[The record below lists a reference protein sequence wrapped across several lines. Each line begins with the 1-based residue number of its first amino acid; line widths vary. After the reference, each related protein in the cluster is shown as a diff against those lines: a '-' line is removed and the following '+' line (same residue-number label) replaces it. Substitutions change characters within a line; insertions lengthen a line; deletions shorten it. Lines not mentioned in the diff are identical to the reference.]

1 MNTAFRAV
9 LSPCIGV
16 CTLDSHGLCEGCL
29 RTTSEIAR
37 WSQMNDDERL
47 RLMEHVLPA
56 REHARAPFALEQR
69 LREGGDLRRALHPLG
84 DVPSEAGWNHD
95 DLIDLLPPGPLAEAA
110 VLAGLVPRKDGTQV
124 LLTRRTDGLRHHGG
138 QVSFP
143 GGRIEP
149 SDADAVAAA
158 LRESHEEI
166 ALPASQVTPLGFLD
180 PFTTISGFRVVP
192 VVALV
197 DPAFVPVPEPN
208 EVADVFE
215 VPLDYLLSPDNLRRV
230 EVDYRGRRRVVLEY
244 AWPGQRI
251 WGATA
256 AILFNLRQRLEQL
269 A

>member
-16 CTLDSHGLCEGCL
+16 CTLDGDGLCEGCL

-37 WSQMNDDERL
+37 WSQMSDDERL
-47 RLMEHVLPA
+47 RVMEHVLPA
-56 REHARAPFALEQR
+56 RERARAPLEQR
-69 LREGGDLRRALHPLG
+69 LREGGELRRALHPLAA
-84 DVPSEAGWNHD
+84 VPRAAGWNHD

-110 VLAGLVPRKDGTQV
+110 VLAGLVPREEGTQV

-149 SDADAVAAA
+149 TDTDVVAAA
-158 LRESHEEI
+158 LRESREEI
-166 ALPASQVTPLGFLD
+166 ALPPSQVTPLGFLD

-192 VVALV
+192 VVALI

-215 VPLDYLLSPDNLRRV
+215 VPLDYLMSPDNLRRV
-230 EVDYRGRRRVVLEY
+230 EVDYRGRRRVVMEY

-269 A
+269 G

>member
-9 LSPCIGV
+9 LSPCTGV
-16 CTLDSHGLCEGCL
+16 CTLDDDGLCEGCL
-29 RTTSEIAR
+29 RTTAEIAR

-47 RLMEHVLPA
+47 RLMEHVLPSRERA
-56 REHARAPFALEQR
+56 RQPLEQR
-69 LREGGDLRRALHPLG
+69 LREGGDLRRALHPLNA
-84 DVPSEAGWNHD
+84 VPCAAGWNHD
-95 DLIDLLPPGPLAEAA
+95 DLIDLLPPGPLTEAA
-110 VLAGLVPRKDGTQV
+110 VLAGLVPREDGTQV
-124 LLTRRTDGLRHHGG
+124 VLTRRTDGLRHHGG

-149 SDADAVAAA
+149 SDADVVAAA
-158 LRESHEEI
+158 LRESREEI
-166 ALPASQVTPLGFLD
+166 ALQASQVTPLGFLD

-192 VVALV
+192 VVALI
-197 DPAFVPVPEPN
+197 DPAFVAVPEPN

-215 VPLDYLLSPDNLRRV
+215 VPLDYLLSPDNLRCV
-230 EVDYRGRRRVVLEY
+230 EVDYRGRRRVVMEY

>member
-1 MNTAFRAV
+1 MNYDYRAV

-16 CTLDSHGLCEGCL
+16 CTLGDDGLCEGCL
-29 RTTSEIAR
+29 RTTAEIAR
-37 WSQMNDDERL
+37 WPQMNDDERL
-47 RLMEHVLPA
+47 RLMESVLPS
-56 REHARAPFALEQR
+56 RERARAPLVEQLLEGVR
-69 LREGGDLRRALHPLG
+69 LQRALHPLG
-84 DVPSEAGWNHD
+84 AAPRTAGWNHEE
-95 DLIDLLPPGPLAEAA
+95 LIDLLPPGPLAEAA
-110 VLAGLVPRKDGTQV
+110 VLAGLVPRDSGTQV
-124 LLTRRTDGLRHHGG
+124 LLTRRTDGLRHHAG

-149 SDADAVAAA
+149 TDADVVAAA

-166 ALPASQVTPLGFLD
+166 ALQASQAVPLGFLD

-192 VVALV
+192 VVAV
-197 DPAFVPVPEPN
+197 IDPAFVPKPEPG

-215 VPLDYLLSPDNLRRV
+215 VPLDYLLAPDNLRRV
-230 EVDYRGRRRVVLEY
+230 EVDYRGRRRAVLEY
-244 AWPGQRI
+244 DWPGQRI